1 MAFQSVQRLVSF
13 WQQQKKN
20 WRTVVVRRIFNR
32 FFNRL
37 TLDYTNI
44 YVREL
49 GASPVELGA
58 VNSISGIGSTLLAM
72 PIGFLH
78 DKYSLRKLFIF
89 GSLLTV
95 IASLLYAISSS
106 WLMIIPAIVLTKIIS
121 RFHCSVICDLS
132 LQTESRATAKSL
144 CEGAGSIPSL
154 FAPLLAAFLITL
166 VSGQISAEGIR
177 PLYWIQFLAH
187 ALLLIFIVVMLKEI
201 ARPISPQSTGFR
213 NLFSGLF
220 QVLKQDPSL
229 KRYVLFYSMSMFT
242 LNMITPFWY
251 PFANEIK
258 HADQFIIS
266 SMATVSIFVTIV
278 SATPLGRLAD
288 KIGRKKVYYLLNPLV
303 ASANL
308 LLLLSPSTSYFLILP
323 ALLRGFDTVIRIV
336 IIGAMTPEL
345 IPSQYVGRWRGILG
359 LFAGITSVV
368 APIIGGMI
376 WETLGPSFLF
386 ILATILE
393 ITITLPLITS
403 IKETLTQ

>member
-1 MAFQSVQRLVSF
+1 MSQSIQRIVSI
-13 WQQQKKN
+13 WRQQKKN
-20 WRTVVVRRIFNR
+20 WRTVVIRRIFNR

-58 VNSISGIGSTLLAM
+58 VNSISSIGSTILAM

-95 IASLLYAISSS
+95 IASLLYAISSN

-154 FAPLLAAFLITL
+154 FAPLLAAFLITII
-166 VSGQISAEGIR
+166 SGQISAEGIR

-187 ALLLIFIVVMLKEI
+187 AILLIYIVIMLKEVI
-201 ARPISPQSTGFR
+201 QPELHQNTGFR
-213 NLFSGLF
+213 NLFRGLF
-220 QVLKQDPSL
+220 QVLGHDPSL

-242 LNMITPFWY
+242 LSMITPFWY
-251 PFANEIK
+251 PYANEMK
-258 HADQFIIS
+258 LANQFIIS
-266 SMATVSIFVTIV
+266 AMAATSIFVTIV
-278 SATPLGRLAD
+278 TATPLGRLAD
-288 KIGRKKVYYLLNPLV
+288 KIGRKKVYYILNPLV

-308 LLLLSPSTSYFLILP
+308 LLLLSPSASYFLILP

-359 LFAGITSVV
+359 LFTGIVSVV

-376 WETLGPSFLF
+376 WETLGPTSLF
-386 ILATILE
+386 VIATLIE
-393 ITITLPLITS
+393 ITITLPLITR
-403 IKETLTQ
+403 IKETLTH